1 LAAVPNTPRAIEVSV
16 FVVRAFVR
24 LREILSTHKALAN
37 RLAELKS
44 QMETQDEAIRSLLSA
59 IQQLM
64 AAPERPPKKIGFQLR
79 EKRAAYGR
87 G

>member
-1 LAAVPNTPRAIEVSV
+1 
-16 FVVRAFVR
+16 
-24 LREILSTHKALAN
+24 LAN

-64 AAPERPPKKIGFQLR
+64 AAPERPPKKIGCQLR
-79 EKRAAYGR
+79 KKRAADGR

>member
-1 LAAVPNTPRAIEVSV
+1 
-16 FVVRAFVR
+16 VVRAFVR

-44 QMETQDEAIRSLLSA
+44 QMETQDEAIRSLVSA

>member
-1 LAAVPNTPRAIEVSV
+1 MG
-16 FVVRAFVR
+16 RAFVR

-37 RLAELKS
+37 RLAELES
-44 QMETQDEAIRSLLSA
+44 QMETQDEAIRSLVSA
-59 IQQLM
+59 IHQLM
-64 AAPERPPKKIGFQLR
+64 AAPERPPKKTGFQLR